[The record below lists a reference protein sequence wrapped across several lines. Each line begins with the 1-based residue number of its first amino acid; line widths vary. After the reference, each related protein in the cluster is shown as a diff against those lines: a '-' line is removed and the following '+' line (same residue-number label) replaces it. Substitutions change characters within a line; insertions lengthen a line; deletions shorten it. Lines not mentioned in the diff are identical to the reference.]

1 MNVNHVKRSVKM
13 VSLCCCTWSV
23 FILMCQLAVT
33 KMEKDKISQNLTESE
48 SPYFVG
54 STKLFKGQLG
64 SVAYL
69 ECSIINLNNMTMAW
83 VRMRDRHI
91 LTVERETFI
100 SDRRQVKKMFYNT
113 LSFSW
118 NIKNKHAI
126 KCKTQT
132 NFAKNFA
139 KMQWLDIICL

>member
-1 MNVNHVKRSVKM
+1 M
-13 VSLCCCTWSV
+13 VSICCCTWSV
-23 FILMCQLAVT
+23 FILFCQLAVT
-33 KMEKDKISQNLTESE
+33 KMEKGKISQNSIDSE

-83 VRMRDRHI
+83 VRMRDMHI

-100 SDRRQVKKMFYNT
+100 SDRR
-113 LSFSW
+113 
-118 NIKNKHAI
+118 
-126 KCKTQT
+126 
-132 NFAKNFA
+132 
-139 KMQWLDIICL
+139 